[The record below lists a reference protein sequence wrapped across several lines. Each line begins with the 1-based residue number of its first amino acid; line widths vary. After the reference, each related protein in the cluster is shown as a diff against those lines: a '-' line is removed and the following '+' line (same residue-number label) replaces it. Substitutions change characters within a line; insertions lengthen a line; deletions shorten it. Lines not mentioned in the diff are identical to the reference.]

1 MRISRIDGYRAIAVI
16 GVLWV
21 HTWTFFGN
29 PPISIGQIN
38 IAGPVSFV
46 GTGVDLFFVISGFC
60 MFLMYFSKQNQFSI
74 PNYLNYLK
82 KRYFRIAPVFYVAI
96 LVYSFFAASFN
107 FNQIDWS
114 YNLIN
119 ASFTR
124 IFFNV
129 STLYAPHFWSLATE
143 WHFYLILP
151 LIIFLSSKFGFRKM
165 IVFCLTL
172 NLLFR
177 GYFWIEQNDHYNL
190 INYSIFN
197 RLVEFLFGIIVARIY
212 LQKRQEK
219 ILNSKLMILAGFI
232 IAFLGRILMSSI
244 FQDRTDIIGYFSRVL
259 NIPILTAGYS
269 LMIINSLNV
278 NSIFSKM
285 LESKF
290 FIFIGKISYS
300 MYLWHWIIAEAISIY
315 IRNNITSNNL
325 NGLLITFFLSFIILI
340 PISKLSYFLFE
351 SFYFKRK
358 KINI

>member
-1 MRISRIDGYRAIAVI
+1 MRINRIDGYRAIAVI

-29 PPISIGQIN
+29 PPIKIGFLN
-38 IAGPVSFV
+38 IAGPISFV

-60 MFLMYFSKQNQFSI
+60 MYLMYFSKQNHFSI
-74 PNYLNYLK
+74 DNYFNYLK

-96 LVYSFFAASFN
+96 IVYSFCASSFN

-129 STLYAPHFWSLATE
+129 PTLYAPHFWSLATE

-151 LIIFLSSKFGFRKM
+151 LIILFSSKFGFRKM

-190 INYSIFN
+190 INYSILN

-212 LQKRQEK
+212 LEKRQAK
-219 ILNSKLMILAGFI
+219 IWNSNLMILVGFI

-278 NSIFSKM
+278 NSLFSKM

-300 MYLWHWIIAEAISIY
+300 MYLWHWLIAETISIY
-315 IRNNITSNNL
+315 IYKNITSNNVY
-325 NGLLITFFLSFIILI
+325 GLFITFFLSFIILI
-340 PISKLSYFLFE
+340 PISKMSYFLFE
-351 SFYFKRK
+351 SFYFRRK
-358 KINI
+358 K